1 MFFFLISNNFEYI
14 IYIFIIWL
22 SAWDVVCA
30 RISVASCV
38 DMLWEEVLLLYDQ
51 LEKSIEIEKKQLKCL
66 QVLCFVCIQ
75 AE

>member
-1 MFFFLISNNFEYI
+1 MFFFLICNKFEY
-14 IYIFIIWL
+14 IYIFILWI

-30 RISVASCV
+30 WISVASCV
-38 DMLWEEVLLLYDQ
+38 DMLWEEVLSLYDQ
-51 LEKSIEIEKKQLKCL
+51 SEKSIEIEKKQQKCL